1 MTYLRPNIFERKVFG
16 PLAMKLGIGG
26 SSTLVIRGQKSGL
39 PRKAP
44 VIAVESAGKKHLVS
58 TRGDA
63 AWVRNLH
70 AAGGR
75 GDLVTKGKTF
85 SFMATEVPI
94 EERGPV
100 IDAYRKVAG
109 KTVERYWKALP
120 DPADHP
126 VFRLDPS

>member
-1 MTYLRPNIFERKVFG
+1 MAYLRPNFFERQVFG
-16 PLAMKLGIGG
+16 KLAMKLGIGG
-26 SSTLVIRGQKSGL
+26 SSTLVIRGQKSGV

-44 VIAVESAGKKHLVS
+44 VIAVDYSGKKHLVS

-63 AWVRNLH
+63 AWVRNLR
-70 AAGGR
+70 AANGR
-75 GDLVTKGKTF
+75 GDLVTRGKTF
-85 SFMATEVPI
+85 SFVATELPQ
-94 EERGPV
+94 EERPPV

-109 KTVERYWKALP
+109 KVVERYWKALP